1 MLIFRDEERGNKAS
15 VAFTENLKKNKW
27 SQFDLAARELG
38 SWEPSFDEYL
48 WKQKKELHLFVQKT
62 DQTDAEGISRME
74 PQMISVLE
82 WKMVKKIKYT
92 PQ

>member
-1 MLIFRDEERGNKAS
+1 MLIFRDEERGNKPS

-27 SQFDLAARELG
+27 NQFDLAARELG

>member
-1 MLIFRDEERGNKAS
+1 MDVWLINSLPCGILHEYSAS
-15 VAFTENLKKNKW
+15 
-27 SQFDLAARELG
+27 AARELG